1 MYTLFEQII
10 LHRCVF
16 AFCRHAF
23 ASASRAFVHRNV
35 LARDAP
41 ASLASRTAHPHV
53 RSHAPR
59 IPHLHASQRAP
70 RAFFPLL
77 LRWSPF
83 NISLEWLC
91 EYFI

>member
-16 AFCRHAF
+16 VFCRHAF

-41 ASLASRTAHPHV
+41 ACPAALSRTYA
-53 RSHAPR
+53 SAPAR
-59 IPHLHASQRAP
+59 PFPASSAVESIQ
-70 RAFFPLL
+70 
-77 LRWSPF
+77 
-83 NISLEWLC
+83 
-91 EYFI
+91 YFIRMDM

>member
-16 AFCRHAF
+16 VFCRHAF

-41 ASLASRTAHPHV
+41 ARLLF
-53 RSHAPR
+53 
-59 IPHLHASQRAP
+59 LH
-70 RAFFPLL
+70 L